1 MPRATL
7 ERLYS
12 CFDTTYQVLGA
23 SAPALTNDAY
33 VVRTYEAARAMGDVA
48 LSFRAV
54 LVDVPGE
61 PIEALRD
68 VLLESVADD
77 LSGAML
83 LFCLAMVVGPR
94 LMVSLRDAREFDE
107 FDEFDDVALRV
118 LNEASA
124 VVLAEILAVG
134 AVAKSQGTIDDEHW
148 QEQARGLAR
157 HLEEAGYAD
166 SFDVSR

>member
-1 MPRATL
+1 MSRATL
-7 ERLYS
+7 EHLFA

-23 SAPALTNDAY
+23 SAPNLTNDAY
-33 VVRTYEAARAMGDVA
+33 VVRTYEAARAMGEIA
-48 LSFRAV
+48 LSLRSV
-54 LVDVPGE
+54 LVDVSAE
-61 PIEALRD
+61 PVEALRE
-68 VLLESVADD
+68 VLLESVGDD
-77 LSGAML
+77 LTGAML

-107 FDEFDDVALRV
+107 FDADALGV

-134 AVAKSQGTIDDEHW
+134 EVAKSQGTIEDERW
-148 QEQARGLAR
+148 QDQARGLAQ

-166 SFDVSR
+166 SFGISR

>member
-1 MPRATL
+1 MSRATL
-7 ERLYS
+7 EHLFS
-12 CFDTTYQVLGA
+12 CFDATYQVLGA
-23 SAPALTNDAY
+23 SAPNLTDDAY
-33 VVRTYEAARAMGDVA
+33 VVRTYEAARAMGDIA
-48 LSFRAV
+48 LSLRTILVEVPNAPVDALHDV
-54 LVDVPGE
+54 LV
-61 PIEALRD
+61 
-68 VLLESVADD
+68 ESVADD

-107 FDEFDDVALRV
+107 FDPEVLSV

-124 VVLAEILAVG
+124 VVLAEIMAVG
-134 AVAKSQGTIDDEHW
+134 AVAKSQGTVEDEHW

-166 SFDVSR
+166 SFGISR